1 MPLENKR
8 STTVPRV
15 SGGSPM
21 DEFFGPNLG
30 YILEL
35 YDRYRKDPNTVDE
48 ATRKLFEEWSPAE
61 PTASVGTTE
70 SLLASTGL
78 LRELTGVANLAQAI
92 RVYGYLSANLNPLED
107 PPAPVNTPILTPE
120 FHHLKEEDLFNLPAN
135 VVNLP
140 EGQSRGNAHEAL
152 DVLRS
157 IYCSTIGYDYGHI
170 RIPEE
175 RAWLFQVAET
185 GRFRPPAQ
193 PVDGN
198 KLLERLTQVEA
209 FEVFLHRLFPGK
221 TRFSIEGLD
230 MLIPMLDEII
240 SNAALE
246 TICVPIIGMAH
257 RGRLNVLAHVLQKP
271 YTQILAEFADPK
283 GRATTW
289 DELGWTGDVKYH
301 IGAYLSPGKDQKTDM
316 LIYMPANPSHLE
328 MVNPLIAGIARAANT
343 KVDVPGAP
351 RYFHNAS
358 LPIMIHGDASFTGQG
373 IVAETLNFSRIP
385 GYGISGALH
394 IIANNQLGFTAKESE
409 SRSSMFASDMAEGF
423 EIPVIHVNADDPVA
437 CIEAART
444 AFAYR
449 QKFRKDFMINLIG
462 YRRYGHNE
470 GDEPRF
476 TQPVMYQKIDE
487 HPRVRQLWA
496 QRLEKEGTLE
506 QGNADELLQAD
517 LKILQDANDQLDP
530 VSALEEPVPQPPPRG
545 AAQKVKTAVTLKRL
559 RELNQA
565 LLEFPKDFL
574 LNPKLVKAVERRS
587 TLLEKPENAKIDWAA
602 AEELA
607 FATILEDGIP
617 IRLTGQDSIRGTFS
631 QRHAVFYD
639 VKTNHGHTPLQKLP
653 QAMASFEVLN
663 SPLSEAGAIGFEVG
677 YNVIAPERLV
687 IWEAQYGDFI
697 NNAQSVIDEFLLS
710 GRAKW
715 GLTPSLVLLL
725 PHGNEGQG
733 PDHSSA
739 RIERFLALAAEIN
752 VRIAYPSTAAQYF
765 HLLRRQALLLKTDP
779 LPMIIFTPKGL
790 LRHPLTASSPHEF
803 TTGSWQR
810 VIDDQNLPGKK
821 TDVKNLTLCS
831 GRIYVDLVSSDLRK
845 ENPDDAI
852 VRVEQLYPFPQKELE
867 EILGAYPNLERL
879 IWVQEEPLNMGAWN
893 HVRPYLRQMAGDS
906 LTLHY
911 VGRPE
916 SSSPAEGSTT
926 LYRINQQSLIEQAFD
941 FEKQPHTSSVVKEK
955 G

>member
-1 MPLENKR
+1 MPLEK
-8 STTVPRV
+8 
-15 SGGSPM
+15 
-21 DEFFGPNLG
+21 EFHGPNLG

-35 YDRYRKDPNTVDE
+35 YEQYRNDPKAVDE
-48 ATRKLFEEWSPAE
+48 ATRKLFEGWSPR
-61 PTASVGTTE
+61 PTTSVTTTQDLV
-70 SLLASTGL
+70 SSQGL
-78 LRELTGVANLAQAI
+78 LRLLTGAANLAQAI
-92 RVYGYLSANLNPLED
+92 RVYGYLSANLNPLENA
-107 PPAPVNTPILTPE
+107 PANNPILTPE
-120 FHHLKEEDLFNLPAN
+120 FHHLKEEDLFNLPADI
-135 VVNLP
+135 VNLP
-140 EGQSRGNAHEAL
+140 EGLAKGNAYEAIEA
-152 DVLRS
+152 LRS
-157 IYCSTIGYDYGHI
+157 IYCGTIGYDYGHI

-175 RAWLFQVAET
+175 RDWLYQAAET

-209 FEVFLHRLFPGK
+209 FEVFLHRLYPGK

-230 MLIPMLDEII
+230 ILIPMLDEII
-240 SNAALE
+240 VNAARE
-246 TICVPIIGMAH
+246 KICVPLIGMAH

-271 YTQILAEFADPK
+271 YSQILAEFADPK

-301 IGAYLSPGKDQKTDM
+301 IGAYRSPGKDQKMDM
-316 LIYMPANPSHLE
+316 LIHMPANPSHLE
-328 MVNPLIAGIARAANT
+328 MVDPVIAGMARAANT

-373 IVAETLNFSRIP
+373 IVAETFNFSRVP
-385 GYGISGALH
+385 GYGVSGTLH
-394 IIANNQLGFTAKESE
+394 IIANNQLGFTANEAE
-409 SRSSMFASDMAEGF
+409 SRSSMFASDLAEGF
-423 EIPVIHVNADDPVA
+423 EIPVIHVNADDPPA

-444 AFAYR
+444 SFAYR

-476 TQPVMYQKIDE
+476 TQPVMYKKIDE
-487 HPRVRQLWA
+487 HPRVRQIWA
-496 QRLEKEGTLE
+496 ESLKKEGTLQQAE
-506 QGNADELLQAD
+506 ANELLQVD
-517 LKILQDANDQLDP
+517 LKTLQDANDQLDP
-530 VSALEEPVPQPPPRG
+530 VSALVEPVPQPPPRG

-559 RELNQA
+559 RDLNRA
-565 LLEFPKDFL
+565 VLEFPKDFL

-587 TLLEKPENAKIDWAA
+587 ALLDKPENARIDWAT

-639 VKTNHGHTPLQKLP
+639 ARTNQGHTPLQRIP
-653 QAMASFEVLN
+653 QASASFEVLN

-687 IWEAQYGDFI
+687 LWEAQYGDFI
-697 NNAQSVIDEFLLS
+697 NNAQSVIDEFLLA

-739 RIERFLALAAEIN
+739 RIERFLALAAETN

-790 LRHPLTASSPHEF
+790 LRHPLTASSPHDF
-803 TTGSWQR
+803 TTGGWQR
-810 VIDDQNLPGKK
+810 VIDDHTLPGKK

-831 GRIYVDLVSSDLRK
+831 GRIYIDLVTSDLRK

-852 VRVEQLYPFPQKELE
+852 VRAEQLYPFPGKELE
-867 EILGAYPNLERL
+867 GIVGEYPNLERL

-893 HVRPYLRQMAGDS
+893 YLRPHLRQLVEDRY
-906 LTLHY
+906 TLHY

-916 SSSPAEGSTT
+916 SSSPAEGSST
-926 LYRINQQSLIEQAFD
+926 LYRINQQSLIEQAFNFD
-941 FEKQPHTSSVVKEK
+941 KQAQTSSVVKER

>member
-1 MPLENKR
+1 MALEN
-8 STTVPRV
+8 
-15 SGGSPM
+15 
-21 DEFFGPNLG
+21 EFYGPNLG

-35 YDRYRKDPNTVDE
+35 YEQYRKDPKSVDE
-48 ATRKLFEEWSPAE
+48 ATRELFEQWSPVE
-61 PTASVGTTE
+61 PTTTRTTPGDLH
-70 SLLASTGL
+70 SITGA
-78 LRELTGVANLAQAI
+78 ANLAQAI
-92 RVYGYLSANLNPLED
+92 RVYGYLSGNLNPLESTKAD
-107 PPAPVNTPILTPE
+107 NPLLTPE
-120 FHHLKEEDLFNLPAN
+120 FHQLKEEDLLNLPAD
-135 VVNLP
+135 VVKLP
-140 EGQSRGNAHEAL
+140 EGQSKGNAHEGIE
-152 DVLRS
+152 VLRS
-157 IYCSTIGYDYGHI
+157 IYSGTIGYDYGHV
-170 RIPEE
+170 RNPEE
-175 RAWLFQVAET
+175 RDWLFQAAET

-193 PVDGN
+193 PVDGL

-209 FEVFLHRLFPGK
+209 FEVFLNRLYPGK

-240 SNAALE
+240 ANAALA

-257 RGRLNVLAHVLQKP
+257 RGRLNVLAHILQKP
-271 YTQILAEFADPK
+271 YSQILAEFADPK

-301 IGAYLSPGKDQKTDM
+301 IGAYRSPAKDQKMDM

-328 MVNPLIAGIARAANT
+328 MVDPVVAGMARAGNT
-343 KVDVPGAP
+343 KADVPGAP

-358 LPIMIHGDASFTGQG
+358 LPIMIHGDASFTGEG
-373 IVAETLNFSRIP
+373 IVAETFNLSRIP
-385 GYGISGALH
+385 GYEISGALH
-394 IIANNQLGFTAKESE
+394 IIANNQLGFTANESE
-409 SRSSMFASDMAEGF
+409 SRSSMFASDLAEAF
-423 EIPVIHVNADDPVA
+423 EVPIIHVNADDPIA

-449 QKFRKDFMINLIG
+449 QKFHKDFMIDLIG

-476 TQPVMYQKIDE
+476 TQPVMYKKIEE
-487 HPRVRQLWA
+487 HPRVRQIWA
-496 QRLEKEGTLE
+496 ERLEKESVLTSGE
-506 QGNADELLQAD
+506 ADEILQAH

-530 VSALEEPVPQPPPRG
+530 VKALEEPVPKLPPRG
-545 AAQKVKTAVTLKRL
+545 AAQKVKTAVALKRL
-559 RELNQA
+559 RELNGA

-574 LNPKLVKAVERRS
+574 LNPKLVKAVERRI
-587 TLLEKPENAKIDWAA
+587 TLLDKPETARIDWAT

-617 IRLTGQDSIRGTFS
+617 IRLTGQDTIRGTFS

-639 VKTNHGHTPLQKLP
+639 ARTNQAYAPLQKLP
-653 QAMASFEVLN
+653 QAHASFEVLN
-663 SPLSEAGAIGFEVG
+663 SPLSEASAIAFEFG
-677 YNVIAPERLV
+677 YSVIALERLV
-687 IWEAQYGDFI
+687 LWEAQYGDFI
-697 NNAQSVIDEFLLS
+697 NNAQAIIDEFLLS

-715 GLTPSLVLLL
+715 GLTPSLGLLL

-739 RIERFLALAAEIN
+739 RIERFLALAAETN

-779 LPMIIFTPKGL
+779 LPLIVFTPKGL
-790 LRHPLTASSPHEF
+790 LRHPLTASAPHDF
-803 TTGSWQR
+803 ATGGWQR
-810 VIDDQNLPGKK
+810 VIDDQTLPGEK
-821 TDVKNLTLCS
+821 TEVKNLTLCS
-831 GRIYVDLVSSDLRK
+831 GRIYVDLVTSDLRK
-845 ENPDDAI
+845 ENSDDAV

-867 EILGAYPNLERL
+867 GILAEYPSLERV

-893 HVRPYLRQMAGDS
+893 YVRPYLRQLVEGRF
-906 LTLHY
+906 TLHY

-916 SSSPAEGSTT
+916 SSSPAEGSST

-941 FEKQPHTSSVVKEK
+941 FDKQAQTSSVVKEQ

>member
-1 MPLENKR
+1 MALEN
-8 STTVPRV
+8 
-15 SGGSPM
+15 
-21 DEFFGPNLG
+21 EFHGPNLG

-35 YDRYRKDPNTVDE
+35 YERYRRDPNAVDE
-48 ATRKLFEEWSPAE
+48 ATRRLFAQWSPADA
-61 PTASVGTTE
+61 PTSQV
-70 SLLASTGL
+70 TGQNL
-78 LRELTGVANLAQAI
+78 PALTGAANLAQAI
-92 RVYGYLSANLNPLED
+92 RIYGYLSADLDPLEEGPGAENNPL
-107 PPAPVNTPILTPE
+107 LTPE
-120 FHHLKEEDLFNLPAN
+120 FHQITEEDLINLHAH

-140 EGQSRGNAHEAL
+140 DDQESRNAKEAI

-157 IYCSTIGYDYGHI
+157 IYCGTIGYDYGHV

-175 RAWLFQVAET
+175 RQWLFQVAES
-185 GRFRPPAQ
+185 GRFRPPRQ
-193 PVDGN
+193 SVDGR
-198 KLLERLTQVEA
+198 KLLERLTEVEA
-209 FEVFLHRLFPGK
+209 FEVFLHRLYPGK

-230 MLIPMLDEII
+230 MMIPMLDEII
-240 SNAALE
+240 ANAAQQS
-246 TICVPIIGMAH
+246 ICVALLGMAH
-257 RGRLNVLAHVLQKP
+257 RGRLNVLAHILHKP
-271 YTQILAEFADPK
+271 YSQILAEFADPQ

-289 DELGWTGDVKYH
+289 DEMGWTGDVKYH
-301 IGAYLSPGKDQKTDM
+301 MGAYRSPRRDQKVDM
-316 LIYMPANPSHLE
+316 LVHMPPNPSHLE
-328 MVNPLIAGIARAANT
+328 MVDPVVVGMARAANT

-358 LPIMIHGDASFTGQG
+358 LPITIHGDASFTGQG
-373 IVAETLNFSRIP
+373 IVAETFNFSRVP
-385 GYGISGALH
+385 GYEVSGTIH
-394 IIANNQLGFTAKESE
+394 IIANNQLGFTATEHE
-409 SRSSMFASDMAEGF
+409 SRSSLHASDVAEGF

-437 CIEAART
+437 CFEAART

-449 QKFRKDFMINLIG
+449 HKFHKDFMINLIG

-476 TQPVMYQKIDE
+476 TQPAMYKKIDE
-487 HPRVRQLWA
+487 HPRVRQIWA
-496 QRLEKEGTLE
+496 TRLEQEGTLQPGE
-506 QGNADELLQAD
+506 ADATLQRD
-517 LKILQDANDQLDP
+517 LKALQEANDQLD
-530 VSALEEPVPQPPPRG
+530 VNVALVEPVPKPPPRG
-545 AAQKVKTAVTLKRL
+545 AAQKVKTAITLKRL
-559 RELNQA
+559 RELNKA
-565 LLEFPKDFL
+565 LLEFPRDFL

-587 TLLEKPENAKIDWAA
+587 TLLDKPENAKIDWAT

-607 FATILEDGIP
+607 FASILEDGIP

-631 QRHAVFYD
+631 QRHAIFYD
-639 VKTNHGHTPLQKLP
+639 ARTNQGYTPLQKLP
-653 QAMASFEVLN
+653 QASAAFEVLN
-663 SPLSEAGAIGFEVG
+663 SPLSEAAAIGFEVG

-733 PDHSSA
+733 PDHSSG
-739 RIERFLALAAEIN
+739 RIERFLGLAAEIN

-779 LPMIIFTPKGL
+779 LPLIIFTPKGL
-790 LRHPLTASSPHEF
+790 LRHPLTASSPHDF

-810 VIDDQNLPGKK
+810 VIDDQSLPGKK
-821 TDVKNLTLCS
+821 EDVKNVTLCS
-831 GRIYVDLVSSDLRK
+831 GRIYVDLVTSNLRK

-852 VRVEQLYPFPQKELE
+852 VRVEQLYPFPRKELE
-867 EILGAYPNLERL
+867 EILTEYPNAERL

-893 HVRPYLRQMAGDS
+893 YLRPHLRLLVEDR

-941 FEKQPHTSSVVKEK
+941 FDRQAQTTSVVKES

>member
-1 MPLENKR
+1 MPFEN
-8 STTVPRV
+8 
-15 SGGSPM
+15 
-21 DEFFGPNLG
+21 EFHGPNLG

-35 YDRYRKDPNTVDE
+35 YEQYRRDPNAVDE
-48 ATRKLFEEWSPAE
+48 ATRRLFGQWSPADV
-61 PTASVGTTE
+61 PASQVTAQN
-70 SLLASTGL
+70 LPA
-78 LRELTGVANLAQAI
+78 LTGAANLAQAI
-92 RVYGYLSANLNPLED
+92 RVYGYLSANLDPLDEAPAAASNPL
-107 PPAPVNTPILTPE
+107 LMPE
-120 FHHLKEEDLFNLPAN
+120 FHHITEEDLVSLHAD

-140 EGQSRGNAHEAL
+140 KAEGKERRNANEAI

-157 IYCSTIGYDYGHI
+157 IYCGTIGYDYGHI
-170 RIPEE
+170 HTPEE
-175 RAWLFQVAET
+175 RQWLFQAAES
-185 GRFRPPAQ
+185 GRFRPPQQ
-193 PVDGN
+193 PVDGK

-209 FEVFLHRLFPGK
+209 FEVFLHRLYPGK

-230 MLIPMLDEII
+230 TMIPMLDEII
-240 SNAALE
+240 ANATQENVGVAL
-246 TICVPIIGMAH
+246 IGMAH
-257 RGRLNVLAHVLQKP
+257 RGRLNVLAHILHKP
-271 YTQILAEFADPK
+271 YSQILAEFADPQ

-301 IGAYLSPGKDQKTDM
+301 MGAYRSPRKDQKMDM
-316 LIYMPANPSHLE
+316 FVHMPPNPSHLE
-328 MVNPLIAGIARAANT
+328 MVDPVVAGMARASST
-343 KVDVPGAP
+343 KVDMPGAP
-351 RYFHNAS
+351 RYSPNAS
-358 LPIMIHGDASFTGQG
+358 LPITIHGDASFTGQG
-373 IVAETLNFSRIP
+373 IVAETFNFSRVP
-385 GYGISGALH
+385 GYEVGGTIH
-394 IIANNQLGFTAKESE
+394 IIANNQLGFTANEHE
-409 SRSSMFASDMAEGF
+409 SRSSLHASDMAEGF

-449 QKFRKDFMINLIG
+449 HQFHKDFMINLIG

-476 TQPVMYQKIDE
+476 TQPAMYRKIDE
-487 HPRVRQLWA
+487 HPRVRQIWA
-496 QRLEKEGTLE
+496 KRMEEEG
-506 QGNADELLQAD
+506 LLQQAEAEAQLQEN
-517 LKILQDANDQLDP
+517 LKALQEANDQLD
-530 VSALEEPVPQPPPRG
+530 VKVALVEPVPKPPPRG

-559 RELNQA
+559 RELNKA
-565 LLEFPKDFL
+565 LLEFPRDFL

-587 TLLEKPENAKIDWAA
+587 TLLDKPENAKIDWAT

-607 FATILEDGIP
+607 FASILEDGTP

-639 VKTNHGHTPLQKLP
+639 ARTNQGYTPLQKLA
-653 QAMASFEVLN
+653 QASASFEVLN
-663 SPLSEAGAIGFEVG
+663 SPLSEAAAIGFEVG
-677 YNVIAPERLV
+677 HNVIAPERLL

-733 PDHSSA
+733 PDHSSG
-739 RIERFLALAAEIN
+739 RIERFLGLAAEIN
-752 VRIAYPSTAAQYF
+752 VRIVYPSTAAQYF

-779 LPMIIFTPKGL
+779 LPLIIFTPKGL
-790 LRHPLTASSPHEF
+790 LRHPLTASSPHDF
-803 TTGSWQR
+803 TTGGWQR
-810 VIDDQNLPGKK
+810 VIDDQSLPGKK
-821 TDVKNLTLCS
+821 EDVKNLTLCS

-845 ENPDDAI
+845 ENADDAI
-852 VRVEQLYPFPQKELE
+852 VRVEQLYPFPKKELE
-867 EILGAYPNLERL
+867 EVMAEYPNAERL

-893 HVRPYLRQMAGDS
+893 YLRPHLRLLIEDR

-941 FEKQPHTSSVVKEK
+941 FDRQAQTTSVVKER

>member
-1 MPLENKR
+1 MPLEN
-8 STTVPRV
+8 
-15 SGGSPM
+15 
-21 DEFFGPNLG
+21 EFHGPNLA

-35 YDRYRKDPNTVDE
+35 YDRYRDDPNAVDE
-48 ATRKLFEEWSPAE
+48 ATRKLFEQWTPAE
-61 PTASVGTTE
+61 AAVSVTTTGD
-70 SLLASTGL
+70 LLTSPGL
-78 LRELTGVANLAQAI
+78 LRLLTGAANLAQAI
-92 RVYGYLSANLNPLED
+92 RVYGYLSANLDPLENAPALSSNPL
-107 PPAPVNTPILTPE
+107 LTPE
-120 FHHLKEEDLFNLPAN
+120 FHHLKEEDLASLPAE
-135 VVNLP
+135 VVNFP
-140 EGQSRGNAHEAL
+140 EGQARGNARDAIE
-152 DVLRS
+152 VLRS
-157 IYCSTIGYDYGHI
+157 IYCGTIGYNYGHI

-175 RAWLFQVAET
+175 RAWLYQTAET
-185 GRFRPPAQ
+185 GRFRPPEQ
-193 PVDGN
+193 IVDGR
-198 KLLERLTQVEA
+198 KILERLTQVEA
-209 FEVFLHRLFPGK
+209 FEVFLHRLYPGK

-230 MLIPMLDEII
+230 ILIPMLDEII
-240 SNAALE
+240 ANAVLE
-246 TICVPIIGMAH
+246 KICVPLIGMAH
-257 RGRLNVLAHVLQKP
+257 RGRLNVLAHILQKP
-271 YTQILAEFADPK
+271 YSQILAEFADPK

-301 IGAYLSPGKDQKTDM
+301 MGAYKSPSRDQKVDL
-316 LIYMPANPSHLE
+316 LIHMPANPSHLE
-328 MVNPLIAGIARAANT
+328 EIDPVIAGMARAANT
-343 KVDVPGAP
+343 KVDVPGPP
-351 RYFHNAS
+351 RYFVNAS

-385 GYGISGALH
+385 GYGISGTLH
-394 IIANNQLGFTAKESE
+394 IITNNQLGFTATETE
-409 SRSSMFASDMAEGF
+409 SRSSLHASDLAEGF

-449 QKFRKDFMINLIG
+449 QKFHKDFMINLIG

-476 TQPVMYQKIDE
+476 TQPLMYKKIDE
-487 HPRVRQLWA
+487 HPRVRKTWA
-496 QRLEKEGTLE
+496 ERLEKEGMLRSGE
-506 QGNADELLQAD
+506 ADELLQAN
-517 LKILQDANDQLDP
+517 LKTLQDASEQLDAEK
-530 VSALEEPVPQPPPRG
+530 ALVEPVPQPPPRG

-559 RELNQA
+559 KELNRA

-574 LNPKLVKAVERRS
+574 LNPKLVKAVERRG

-617 IRLTGQDSIRGTFS
+617 IRLTGQDTIRGTFS

-639 VKTNHGHTPLQKLP
+639 ARTNQGHTPLQKIP
-653 QAMASFEVLN
+653 QASASFEVLN

-677 YNVIAPERLV
+677 YNVLAPERLV

-725 PHGNEGQG
+725 PHGNEGMG
-733 PDHSSA
+733 PDHSSG

-779 LPMIIFTPKGL
+779 LPMVIFTPKGL

-803 TTGSWQR
+803 TTGGWQR
-810 VIDDQNLPGKK
+810 VMDDQNLPGNK

-831 GRIYVDLVSSDLRK
+831 GRIFVDLVTSDLRK

-852 VRVEQLYPFPQKELE
+852 VRVEQLYPFPKKELE
-867 EILGAYPNLERL
+867 EILAGYPNLERL

-893 HVRPYLRQMAGDS
+893 YLRPHLRQITDDR

-916 SSSPAEGSTT
+916 SSSPAEGSST
-926 LYRINQQSLIEQAFD
+926 LYRINQGSLIEQAFD
-941 FEKQPHTSSVVKEK
+941 FEKQPQTSSVVKEK

>member
-1 MPLENKR
+1 MPLEN
-8 STTVPRV
+8 
-15 SGGSPM
+15 
-21 DEFFGPNLG
+21 EFYGPNLG

-35 YDRYRKDPNTVDE
+35 YEQYRNDPNAVDE
-48 ATRKLFEEWSPAE
+48 ATRKLFEGWAPAE
-61 PTASVGTTE
+61 PTTAKTATGN
-70 SLLASTGL
+70 LLS
-78 LRELTGVANLAQAI
+78 LTGAANLAQAI
-92 RVYGYLSANLNPLED
+92 RVYGYLSAHVNPLED
-107 PPAPVNTPILTPE
+107 APTPTGNPLLTPE
-120 FHHLKEEDLFNLPAN
+120 FHHLKEEDLFNLPAD
-135 VVNLP
+135 VVKLP
-140 EGQSRGNAHEAL
+140 DGQSKGNAHEAIE
-152 DVLRS
+152 VLRF
-157 IYCSTIGYDYGHI
+157 IYCGTIGYDYGHI
-170 RIPEE
+170 RIPQE
-175 RAWLFQVAET
+175 RDWLYQAAET

-193 PVDGN
+193 PVDGK

-209 FEVFLHRLFPGK
+209 FEVFLNRLYPGK

-230 MLIPMLDEII
+230 MLIPVLDEII
-240 SNAALE
+240 ANASLQN
-246 TICVPIIGMAH
+246 ICVPIIGMAH
-257 RGRLNVLAHVLQKP
+257 RGRLNVLAHILQKP
-271 YTQILAEFADPK
+271 YSQILAEFADPK

-301 IGAYLSPGKDQKTDM
+301 IGAYRSPAKDQKMDM
-316 LIYMPANPSHLE
+316 LMYMPANPSHLE
-328 MVNPLIAGIARAANT
+328 MIDPVIAGMARAANT

-358 LPIMIHGDASFTGQG
+358 LPIMIHGDASFTGEG
-373 IVAETLNFSRIP
+373 IVAETFNFSRVP
-385 GYGISGALH
+385 GYRISGTLH
-394 IIANNQLGFTAKESE
+394 IIANNQLGFTATESE
-409 SRSSMFASDMAEGF
+409 SRSSRFASDLAEGF

-449 QKFRKDFMINLIG
+449 QKFHKDFMINLIG

-476 TQPVMYQKIDE
+476 TQPVMYKKIDE
-487 HPRVRQLWA
+487 HPRVRQIWA
-496 QRLEKEGTLE
+496 ERLEKEGTLQQAE
-506 QGNADELLQAD
+506 ANELLQTN
-517 LKILQDANDQLDP
+517 LKTLQDANDQLDP
-530 VSALEEPVPQPPPRG
+530 VKALEEPVPKPPPRG
-545 AAQKVKTAVTLKRL
+545 AAQKVKTAVTIKRL
-559 RELNQA
+559 RDLNRA

-587 TLLEKPENAKIDWAA
+587 TLLDKPENAKIDWAM

-631 QRHAVFYD
+631 HRHAVFYD
-639 VKTNHGHTPLQKLP
+639 ARTNQGHTPLQTIP
-653 QAMASFEVLN
+653 QASASFEVIN

-687 IWEAQYGDFI
+687 LWEAQYGDFV

-739 RIERFLALAAEIN
+739 RIERFLGLAAETN

-790 LRHPLTASSPHEF
+790 LRHPLTASSPHDF

-810 VIDDQNLPGKK
+810 VIDDQTLPGKK

-831 GRIYVDLVSSDLRK
+831 GRIYIDLVTSDLRK

-852 VRVEQLYPFPQKELE
+852 VRVEQLYPFPRKELE
-867 EILGAYPNLERL
+867 GILSDYPNLERL

-893 HVRPYLRQMAGDS
+893 YVRPHLRTLVEDR

-916 SSSPAEGSTT
+916 SSSPAEGSST

-941 FEKQPHTSSVVKEK
+941 FDKQAQTTSVVKEQ

>member
-1 MPLENKR
+1 MPLEN
-8 STTVPRV
+8 
-15 SGGSPM
+15 
-21 DEFFGPNLG
+21 EFHGPNLG

-35 YDRYRKDPNTVDE
+35 YEQYRKDPDSVDV
-48 ATRKLFEEWSPAE
+48 ATRKLFDQWSPSEVAA
-61 PTASVGTTE
+61 P
-70 SLLASTGL
+70 LASPLGQTVQNL
-78 LRELTGVANLAQAI
+78 PSLTGAANLAQAI
-92 RVYGYLSANLNPLED
+92 RVYGYLSANLDPLENAPSPTDNPL
-107 PPAPVNTPILTPE
+107 LTPE
-120 FHHLKEEDLFNLPAN
+120 FHHVREDDLSNLPADI
-135 VVNLP
+135 VNLP
-140 EGQSRGNAHEAL
+140 EGQSSRNAFEAIEG
-152 DVLRS
+152 LRS
-157 IYCSTIGYDYGHI
+157 IYCGTIGYDYGHV

-175 RAWLFQVAET
+175 RDWLYETAEI
-185 GRFRPPAQ
+185 GRFRPPRQ
-193 PVDGN
+193 KVDGN

-209 FEVFLHRLFPGK
+209 FEVFLHRLYPGK
-221 TRFSIEGLD
+221 TRFSVEGLD

-240 SNAALE
+240 AAAALE
-246 TICVPIIGMAH
+246 KICVSLIGMAH
-257 RGRLNVLAHVLQKP
+257 RGRLNVLAHIIQKP
-271 YTQILAEFADPK
+271 YSHILAEFADPK
-283 GRATTW
+283 GRANTW

-301 IGAYLSPGKDQKTDM
+301 MGAYRSPQQDEKFDM
-316 LIYMPANPSHLE
+316 LIHMPANPSHLE
-328 MVNPLIAGIARAANT
+328 MVDPVITGMARAANT
-343 KVDVPGAP
+343 KADVPGAP
-351 RYFHNAS
+351 RYSDNAS
-358 LPIMIHGDASFTGQG
+358 LPIVIHGDASFTGQG
-373 IVAETLNFSRIP
+373 IVAETFNFSHVP
-385 GYGISGALH
+385 GYTVSGTLH
-394 IIANNQLGFTAKESE
+394 IISNNQLGFTANERE
-409 SRSSMFASDMAEGF
+409 SRSSMHASDLAEGF
-423 EIPVIHVNADDPVA
+423 GIPVIHVNADDPIT
-437 CIEAART
+437 CIEAARI

-449 QKFRKDFMINLIG
+449 QKFHKDFMINLIG

-476 TQPVMYQKIDE
+476 TQPIMYKKIDE

-496 QRLEKEGTLE
+496 GHLEREGSLSPGASE
-506 QGNADELLQAD
+506 ELLQVH
-517 LKILQDANDQLDP
+517 LNTLQEANDQLDP
-530 VSALEEPVPQPPPRG
+530 EGALVEPVPKPPPRG
-545 AAQKVKTAVTLKRL
+545 AAHKVKTVVTLKRL
-559 RELNQA
+559 KELNRA

-587 TLLEKPENAKIDWAA
+587 TLLDKPEDAKIDWAT

-617 IRLTGQDSIRGTFS
+617 IRLTGQDTIRGTFS

-639 VKTNHGHTPLQKLP
+639 ARTNQNHTPLQKFP
-653 QAMASFEVLN
+653 QASASFEVLN

-677 YNVIAPERLV
+677 YNVSAPERLV

-725 PHGNEGQG
+725 PHGNEGMG

-779 LPMIIFTPKGL
+779 LPLIIFTPKGL
-790 LRHPLTASSPHEF
+790 LRHPLTASSPHDF
-803 TTGSWQR
+803 TTGGWQR
-810 VIDDQNLPGKK
+810 AIDDQSLPGKK

-831 GRIYVDLVSSDLRK
+831 GRIYVDLVTSDLRK

-852 VRVEQLYPFPQKELE
+852 ARVEQLYPFPKKELE
-867 EILGAYPNLERL
+867 DLLTEYPNLERL
-879 IWVQEEPLNMGAWN
+879 IWVQEEPSNMGAWN
-893 HVRPYLRQMAGDS
+893 YLRPHLRQLVEDRLS
-906 LTLHY
+906 LHY

-941 FEKQPHTSSVVKEK
+941 FDKQAQTTSVVKER

>member
-1 MPLENKR
+1 MPLEN
-8 STTVPRV
+8 
-15 SGGSPM
+15 
-21 DEFFGPNLG
+21 EFHGPNLA

-35 YDRYRKDPNTVDE
+35 YEQYRADPNTVDD
-48 ATRKLFEEWSPAE
+48 ATRKLFEKWSPSEVIA
-61 PTASVGTTE
+61 PLTT
-70 SLLASTGL
+70 SHDLLSITGA
-78 LRELTGVANLAQAI
+78 ANLAQAI
-92 RVYGYLSANLNPLED
+92 RVYGYLSADLDPLGEAPAEGPSDNPL
-107 PPAPVNTPILTPE
+107 LTPE
-120 FHHLKEEDLFNLPAN
+120 FHNIKVEDLRNLPAD
-135 VVNLP
+135 VANLP
-140 EGQSRGNAHEAL
+140 EGQQTQNAQKAIE
-152 DVLRS
+152 VLRS
-157 IYCSTIGYDYGHI
+157 IYCGTIGYDYGHI

-175 RAWLFQVAET
+175 RDWLYQVAES
-185 GRFRPPAQ
+185 GRFRPPQ
-193 PVDGN
+193 QEVDGRQ
-198 KLLERLTQVEA
+198 LLERLTQVEA
-209 FEVFLHRLFPGK
+209 FEVFLHRLYPGK

-230 MLIPMLDEII
+230 MLVPMLDELTA
-240 SNAALE
+240 NAAQE
-246 TICVPIIGMAH
+246 NVCVTLIGMAH
-257 RGRLNVLAHVLQKP
+257 RGRLNVLAHILQKP
-271 YTQILAEFADPK
+271 YSHILAEFADPK

-301 IGAYLSPGKDQKTDM
+301 MGAYRSPRRDQQVDM
-316 LIYMPANPSHLE
+316 LIHMPPNPSHLE
-328 MVNPLIAGIARAANT
+328 MIDPLITGMARAANT

-358 LPIMIHGDASFTGQG
+358 LPITIHGDASFTGQG
-373 IVAETLNFSRIP
+373 IVAETFNFSRVP
-385 GYGISGALH
+385 GYGVSGTVH
-394 IIANNQLGFTAKESE
+394 IIANNQLGFTATEAE
-409 SRSSMFASDMAEGF
+409 SRSSLHASDMAEGF
-423 EIPVIHVNADDPVA
+423 EIPVIHVNADDPIA

-449 QKFRKDFMINLIG
+449 QQFHKDFMINLIG

-476 TQPVMYQKIDE
+476 TQPAMYKKIDE
-487 HPRVRQLWA
+487 HPRVREIWA
-496 QRLEKEGTLE
+496 QQLEREGVLQPGE
-506 QGNADELLQAD
+506 DDNLLQENLNA
-517 LKILQDANDQLDP
+517 LQEANDQLDP
-530 VSALEEPVPQPPPRG
+530 ETALVEPVPKPPPRG
-545 AAQKVKTAVTLKRL
+545 AAQKVKTAATIKRL
-559 RELNQA
+559 KELNKA

-587 TLLEKPENAKIDWAA
+587 TLLDKPDGARIDWAT

-607 FATILEDGIP
+607 FATILEDGVP

-639 VKTNHGHTPLQKLP
+639 VRTNQGHTPLQTFP
-653 QAMASFEVLN
+653 QANASFEVIN

-677 YNVIAPERLV
+677 YNIMAPERLV

-733 PDHSSA
+733 PDHSSG

-752 VRIAYPSTAAQYF
+752 VRIVYPSTAAQYF
-765 HLLRRQALLLKTDP
+765 HLLRRQSLLLKTDP
-779 LPMIIFTPKGL
+779 LPMIVFTPKGL
-790 LRHPLTASSPHEF
+790 LRHPHTASSPHEF
-803 TTGSWQR
+803 NSGGWQR
-810 VIDDQNLPGKK
+810 VIDDQTLPGKK
-821 TDVKNLTLCS
+821 KDVKNLTLCS
-831 GRIYVDLVSSDLRK
+831 GRIYVDLVTSDLRK
-845 ENPDDAI
+845 DNSDDAI
-852 VRVEQLYPFPQKELE
+852 VRVEQLYPFPGKELE
-867 EILGAYPNLERL
+867 EIIAEYPNLERL

-893 HVRPYLRQMAGDS
+893 YLRPHLRQLVEDR
-906 LTLHY
+906 LPLHY

-941 FEKQPHTSSVVKEK
+941 FDKQAQTTSVVKER